1 MGTPSSHS
9 KRIWTP
15 SRHVKV
21 CDLLTDVSECEPF
34 LMLFRCS
41 AEIIKLIQTG
51 KMSQA
56 IENTM
61 RAYPGLLESNKNLLF
76 ALKCRQFIEMINGAD
91 IEVSTK
97 IYSVFNNVFHTVSYL
112 NSTPITK

>member
-1 MGTPSSHS
+1 MGTLSSHS
-9 KRIWTP
+9 MRIWTP
-15 SRHVKV
+15 SKHVKV
-21 CDLLTDVSECEPF
+21 CELLTYLSEVKTVYF
-34 LMLFRCS
+34 FFRCS

-56 IENTM
+56 IENTV
-61 RAYPGLLESNKNLLF
+61 RAFPGLLENNKNLLF

-97 IYSVFNNVFHTVSYL
+97 LFSIFNNVFHKVFCF
-112 NSTPITK
+112 